1 MAEARK
7 KLDWEAQYSCAMFPE
22 AARAKRDQRPP
33 EEEDTCTMCGN
44 YCAVKIV
51 NEWLDQSDS
60 DLIKQ
65 IDSIYF
71 ILFLNFNFSITSKQ
85 FLYLL
90 QFYLNNFNLIKYY
103 N

>member
-1 MAEARK
+1 MQETLQWLK
-7 KLDWEAQYSCAMFPE
+7 PVKDLIGKQYECAMFPE

-60 DLIKQ
+60 ELIK
-65 IDSIYF
+65 
-71 ILFLNFNFSITSKQ
+71 
-85 FLYLL
+85 
-90 QFYLNNFNLIKYY
+90 
-103 N
+103 

>member
-60 DLIKQ
+60 DLIK
-65 IDSIYF
+65 
-71 ILFLNFNFSITSKQ
+71 
-85 FLYLL
+85 
-90 QFYLNNFNLIKYY
+90 
-103 N
+103 

>member
-1 MAEARK
+1 M
-7 KLDWEAQYSCAMFPE
+7 E

-65 IDSIYF
+65 MDFHLYFTFFNSLNIDTLIFQSD
-71 ILFLNFNFSITSKQ
+71 SKDICSPK
-85 FLYLL
+85 LYLQKTGHPSL
-90 QFYLNNFNLIKYY
+90 MLNNYY
-103 N
+103 NRC